1 MQLFKLKVKLSR
13 RLLKNR
19 TVFCHVDYMEKQNKD
34 EGHDILRSI
43 TFKSLFIITCKKQM
57 LT

>member
-1 MQLFKLKVKLSR
+1 MQLFKLNVKLSR

-19 TVFCHVDYMEKQNKD
+19 TVLCHVDYMEKQNKD
-34 EGHDILRSI
+34 ESHDILRSI
-43 TFKSLFIITCKKQM
+43 TFKSLFNITCKKQM